1 MVGMWRRGIFKD
13 AEVGKV
19 ELEVPAFTLRE
30 PDRHRVSAQVDSR
43 DERKAG
49 LITGFPNTCLKTN
62 EIHNK
67 VDPYF

>member
-30 PDRHRVSAQVDSR
+30 PDKHRVSAQVDSR
-43 DERKAG
+43 DKRKAG
-49 LITGFPNTCLKTN
+49 LM
-62 EIHNK
+62 
-67 VDPYF
+67 